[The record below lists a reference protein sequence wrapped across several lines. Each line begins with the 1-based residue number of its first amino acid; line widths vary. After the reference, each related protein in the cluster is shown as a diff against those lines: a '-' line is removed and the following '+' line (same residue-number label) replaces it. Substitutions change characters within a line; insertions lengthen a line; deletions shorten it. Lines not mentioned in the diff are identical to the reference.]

1 MNFAFF
7 HKFTIKQLVVSFI
20 MLTCLALV
28 ANLSILYYEAS
39 IAPETSAELWQ
50 GAITSTAIASGIA
63 LLFMAMLYSVMKVR
77 ALKPLEEAST
87 LSSTMAGLGTN
98 VLITDNN
105 DELIYANRKSHENLE
120 QLAPEIRK
128 TFPNFDP
135 SKLMGS
141 SIHQFHKDPNR
152 IRKIL
157 NALQPG
163 EQHNAIINIG
173 SIKLSLN
180 AGGVFDEKGRRNG
193 SYVEWQDVTA
203 STAAENK
210 SNMLGST
217 MEGLGTNVL
226 ITNDNEELVYANKQ
240 SYTNLEN
247 LAPVIRKTFPDF
259 DPSKLMGSSIHQF
272 HKDPSRIKAILHA
285 LKPGQQHEAIIG
297 IGDIKLSLNAGAV
310 FNAEGNRI
318 GFYVEWQDV
327 TQKYLLENQIQTIA
341 GSINTA
347 TRDISQGNLNLS
359 ERTES
364 QAASIEQ
371 TTASMQQITE
381 RVNDTAKSA
390 KEAADLSNNTK
401 SAADRGGDVVKT
413 AIKAMSEISEPS
425 KKINEIIGVI
435 DEIAFQTNLLAL
447 NAAVEAA
454 RAGEQGRGFA
464 VVASE
469 VRSLAGRSATA
480 AKEIKE
486 LITDSVNKVESGS
499 KQVNET
505 GECLDE
511 IIMSVQEVTRMV
523 NNITQATSD
532 QASGIDEINR
542 AITQMDSFTQQN
554 ASLVEEAASASGSLK
569 EQSDKLVEIIK
580 KDHAN

>member
-1 MNFAFF
+1 MNFAFLQ
-7 HKFTIKQLVVSFI
+7 KFTVKQLVLGFI
-20 MLTCLALV
+20 LLTSLTLIL
-28 ANLSILYYEAS
+28 NIGFLYYESS
-39 IAPETSAELWQ
+39 IAPEESAELWK
-50 GAITSTAIASGIA
+50 GAITSTLIASTIA
-63 LLFMAMLYSVMKVR
+63 LSFMFMLYSVMKVR
-77 ALKPLEEAST
+77 ALKPLEHAST

-98 VLITDNN
+98 VLITNCD
-105 DELIYANRKSHENLE
+105 DELVYANRKSHENLE
-120 QLAPEIRK
+120 KLAPEIRK

-152 IRKIL
+152 IRQIL
-157 NALQPG
+157 HALKPG
-163 EQHNAIINIG
+163 EQHIAVISIG
-173 SIKLSLN
+173 DIKLSLN
-180 AGGVFDEKGRRNG
+180 AGGVFDEKGRRTG
-193 SYVEWQDVTA
+193 SYA
-203 STAAENK
+203 
-210 SNMLGST
+210 
-217 MEGLGTNVL
+217 
-226 ITNDNEELVYANKQ
+226 
-240 SYTNLEN
+240 
-247 LAPVIRKTFPDF
+247 
-259 DPSKLMGSSIHQF
+259 
-272 HKDPSRIKAILHA
+272 
-285 LKPGQQHEAIIG
+285 
-297 IGDIKLSLNAGAV
+297 
-310 FNAEGNRI
+310 
-318 GFYVEWQDV
+318 EWQDV
-327 TQKYLLENQIQTIA
+327 TQEYKLENQIQTIA
-341 GSINTA
+341 SSINTA
-347 TRDISQGNLNLS
+347 TRDISEGNKNLS

-364 QAASIEQ
+364 QAASIQQ

-390 KEAADLSNNTK
+390 KEAAEISNTTK
-401 SAADRGGDVVKT
+401 NSADRGGEVVKT
-413 AIKAMSEISEPS
+413 AIQAMREISDSS

-569 EQSDKLVEIIK
+569 EQSDKLVEVIK
-580 KDHAN
+580 KDQEFSKM